1 MEKMWV
7 NIFQSARWKI
17 LAVMHDHSMQPHV
30 PMFCLKKLN
39 RGALGGELR
48 HDSLTVVVY
57 LYLRLDVAALPFRLV
72 VNLYPNEP

>member
-1 MEKMWV
+1 MGLFLNSYMYLHEINEK
-7 NIFQSARWKI
+7 A
-17 LAVMHDHSMQPHV
+17 
-30 PMFCLKKLN
+30 LN

-57 LYLRLDVAALPFRLV
+57 LYLRLDVATLPFRLV